1 MYTML
6 YSMTGFGKSEGT
18 FEDKK
23 IQIQIKTL
31 NSKQTDVY
39 TKIPQAYKSFDVKMR
54 AQLAKLLHRGKI
66 ELSIQTE
73 SLSGDTNTII
83 NHTALN
89 NYLKQLEEYDT
100 PDALSIVMKLPEVLI
115 SNKTEVGEE
124 EWNFLSDL
132 INTAA
137 AELEEYRRI
146 EGERTGVELKGYIN
160 SIVQLLAEVE
170 PFEKPRTGKI
180 KERMQAHLEERLLKE
195 NIDADRF
202 EQEMI
207 FYIEKLD
214 ITEEKVRLS
223 SNCKYFFEVM
233 ESDSPTKGKKLGFV
247 CQEIGREINTLGSK
261 ANNSDMQKLVIRMKD
276 ELEKVKEQVLNIL

>member
-1 MYTML
+1 ML

-18 FEDKK
+18 FQDKK
-23 IQIQIKTL
+23 IQIQVKTL

-54 AQLAKLLHRGKI
+54 AQVAKLLHRGKI

-89 NYLKQLEEYDT
+89 NYLKQLEGYDT
-100 PDALSIVMKLPEVLI
+100 SDALSIVMKLPEVLI
-115 SNKTEVGEE
+115 SNKTEVGEN
-124 EWNFLSDL
+124 EWDFLSDM
-132 INTAA
+132 INSAA

-146 EGERTGVELKGYIN
+146 EGERTGVELKGYIDN
-160 SIVQLLAEVE
+160 IVKLLEEVE
-170 PFEKPRTGKI
+170 PFEKPRTDKI

-261 ANNSDMQKLVIRMKD
+261 ANNSDMQRLVIRMKD
-276 ELEKVKEQVLNIL
+276 

>member
-1 MYTML
+1 ML

-18 FEDKK
+18 FQDKK
-23 IQIQIKTL
+23 IQVQLKTL

-54 AQLAKLLHRGKI
+54 AQVAKLLHRGKI

-83 NHTALN
+83 NHTAVA
-89 NYLKQLEEYDT
+89 NYLKQLEGYST
-100 PDALSIVMKLPEVLI
+100 QDALSIVMKLPEVLI
-115 SNKTEVGEE
+115 SNKVEVGEE
-124 EWNFLSDL
+124 EWTFLADL
-132 INTAA
+132 INNAA
-137 AELEEYRRI
+137 SELEEYRKV
-146 EGERTGVELKGYIN
+146 EGERTAVELKGYIN
-160 SIVQLLAEVE
+160 NIVNLLAEVE
-170 PFEKPRTGKI
+170 PYEKPRTDKI

>member
-1 MYTML
+1 
-6 YSMTGFGKSEGT
+6 MTGFGKSEGT
-18 FEDKK
+18 FQDKK
-23 IQIQIKTL
+23 IQIQVKTL

-39 TKIPQAYKSFDVKMR
+39 TKIPQAYRSFDVKMR
-54 AQLAKLLHRGKI
+54 AQVAKLLHRGKI

-83 NHTALN
+83 NHTAVS
-89 NYLKQLEEYDT
+89 NYLKQLEGYNT
-100 PDALSIVMKLPEVLI
+100 ADALGIVMKLPEVLI
-115 SNKTEVGEE
+115 SNKTEVGED
-124 EWNFLSDL
+124 EWEFLSEL
-132 INTAA
+132 IDNAA
-137 AELEEYRRI
+137 AELEDYRKV
-146 EGERTGVELKGYIN
+146 EGGRTGLELEGYIN
-160 SIVQLLAEVE
+160 NIVKLLADVE
-170 PFEKPRTGKI
+170 PYEKPRTDKI

>member
-1 MYTML
+1 ML

-18 FEDKK
+18 FQDKK
-23 IQIQIKTL
+23 IQIQVKTL

-54 AQLAKLLHRGKI
+54 AQVAKLLHRGKI

-89 NYLKQLEEYDT
+89 NYLKQLEGYDT
-100 PDALSIVMKLPEVLI
+100 SDALSIVMKLPEVLI
-115 SNKTEVGEE
+115 SNKTEVGEN
-124 EWNFLSDL
+124 EWDFLSDM
-132 INTAA
+132 INSAA

-146 EGERTGVELKGYIN
+146 EGERTGVELKGYIDN
-160 SIVQLLAEVE
+160 IVKLLDEVE
-170 PFEKPRTGKI
+170 PFEKPRTDKI

-261 ANNSDMQKLVIRMKD
+261 ANNSDMQRLVIRMKD